1 MNDVIEMQ
9 NPEQL
14 KTIGHI
20 SYLMHA
26 VEPVLKDPERI
37 YR

>member
-1 MNDVIEMQ
+1 MNDIIEVPDQ
-9 NPEQL
+9 QQL

-20 SYLMHA
+20 SYFMHA
-26 VEPVLKDPERI
+26 VDPVLKDPERI